1 MQNKNCFEAV
11 DCTLQDIRSN
21 STLFGGLPVILGGD
35 FAQIPPVIKNGNRS
49 SIIEASIK
57 QSYIWSK
64 VQVLHLKQNMRVR
77 GTSAHDIHF
86 KK

>member
-11 DCTLQDIRSN
+11 DRTLQNISSN

-49 SIIEASIK
+49 SIVEASIK
-57 QSYIWSK
+57 QSYI
-64 VQVLHLKQNMRVR
+64 
-77 GTSAHDIHF
+77 
-86 KK
+86 